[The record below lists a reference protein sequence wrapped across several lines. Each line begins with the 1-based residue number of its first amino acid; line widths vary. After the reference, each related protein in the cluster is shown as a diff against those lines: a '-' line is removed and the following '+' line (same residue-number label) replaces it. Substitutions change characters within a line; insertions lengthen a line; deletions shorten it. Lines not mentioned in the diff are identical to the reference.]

1 MPSTVKSLVASC
13 QDILTKHLDVVS
25 EVGCVPYSLLKNSL
39 VHATPQQLYKIEKA
53 NPDIAAES
61 DELWLKHCLT
71 YTDIREDYYQHGL
84 YRDSTKWR
92 ELYLNRYKE
101 TERKRQLIKQ
111 KVKSQYSK
119 IQNEKEKRSI
129 KVLHGVVPTTGKRS
143 YETARRSTMS
153 KLFQQTKK
161 ETDKI
166 ASIYRQKRPTVT
178 SAMPMSFQHPPSTSS
193 TVIRVP
199 RPASQL
205 NRAYQSYQSKYP
217 RLDSPPPPA
226 PLIAP
231 RPQLYDDRNP
241 KRPKLILDE
250 DRKQGEKKKKPV
262 AMVNFN
268 IFNEVCVF
276 MDCWLSPC

>member
-1 MPSTVKSLVASC
+1 MPSSVKSLVASC

-25 EVGCVPYSLLKNSL
+25 EVGCVPYSLMKNSL

-71 YTDIREDYYQHGL
+71 YKDIREDYYEHGL
-84 YRDSTKWR
+84 YRDSSKWR

-143 YETARRSTMS
+143 YEAARRSTMS
-153 KLFQQTKK
+153 KLFQQTKR
-161 ETDKI
+161 ETDKV
-166 ASIYRQKRPTVT
+166 ASIYQQKRPTVT
-178 SAMPMSFQHPPSTSS
+178 SAMPMSLHHPPSTSS
-193 TVIRVP
+193 TMIRVP
-199 RPASQL
+199 KPASQL
-205 NRAYQSYQSKYP
+205 TRAYQSYQSKYP
-217 RLDSPPPPA
+217 RLNSPPPPA

-231 RPQLYDDRNP
+231 RPQLYDERHQ
-241 KRPKLILDE
+241 KRSKLTMDD
-250 DRKQGEKKKKPV
+250 DRKPDEKKKKPV

-268 IFNEVCVF
+268 IFNE
-276 MDCWLSPC
+276 LS

>member
-1 MPSTVKSLVASC
+1 MPNTVKSLVVSC

-25 EVGCVPYSLLKNSL
+25 EVGCVPYSLMKNSL

-71 YTDIREDYYQHGL
+71 YKDIREDYYEHGL
-84 YRDSTKWR
+84 YRDPSKWR

-101 TERKRQLIKQ
+101 TEKKRQLIKQ

-143 YETARRSTMS
+143 YEAARRSTMS

-161 ETDKI
+161 ETDKV
-166 ASIYRQKRPTVT
+166 ASIYQQKRPTVT
-178 SAMPMSFQHPPSTSS
+178 SAMPMSLHHPPSTSS

-199 RPASQL
+199 KPASQL
-205 NRAYQSYQSKYP
+205 TRAYQSYQSKYP
-217 RLDSPPPPA
+217 RLNSPPPPA

-231 RPQLYDDRNP
+231 GPQLSDERHQ
-241 KRPKLILDE
+241 KRPKLNMDD
-250 DRKQGEKKKKPV
+250 DRKPGEKKKKPV

-268 IFNEVCVF
+268 IFNE
-276 MDCWLSPC
+276 LS

>member
-1 MPSTVKSLVASC
+1 MPNTVKSLVASC

-25 EVGCVPYSLLKNSL
+25 EVGCVPYSLMKNSL

-71 YTDIREDYYQHGL
+71 YKDIREDYYEHGL
-84 YRDSTKWR
+84 YRDPSKWR

-101 TERKRQLIKQ
+101 TEKKRQLIKQ

-143 YETARRSTMS
+143 YEAARRSTMS
-153 KLFQQTKK
+153 KLFQQTRK
-161 ETDKI
+161 ETEKV
-166 ASIYRQKRPTVT
+166 ASIYQQKRPTVT
-178 SAMPMSFQHPPSTSS
+178 SAMPMSFHHPPSS
-193 TVIRVP
+193 TVIKVP
-199 RPASQL
+199 KPASQL
-205 NRAYQSYQSKYP
+205 TRAYQSYQSKYP
-217 RLDSPPPPA
+217 RLNSPPPPA

-231 RPQLYDDRNP
+231 RPHIQDERHP
-241 KRPKLILDE
+241 KRPKLDV
-250 DRKQGEKKKKPV
+250 DDARRPGEKKKKPV
-262 AMVNFN
+262 AM
-268 IFNEVCVF
+268 
-276 MDCWLSPC
+276 LS